1 MREIVNFRD
10 RQEVQAADF
19 TNLQLYARA
28 SFDDLIR
35 DAISNGKGF
44 AGFEVT
50 QATSSDVSVAAG
62 RFYTAGAMY
71 YRDTATTVQLASML
85 PLVTK
90 KKVAIVVW
98 GVPAEMDTEP
108 RDFLV
113 DVETGETEPQVV
125 AMHNARQVQMQAIA
139 GIEAPIGSPAS
150 RKTPRFWRSCVEG
163 HGRSAHRD
171 HCLGDRRDQTAAHH
185 RRRSARRPAN
195 GR

>member
-35 DAISNGKGF
+35 DAISDGKGF

-85 PLVTK
+85 PLV
-90 KKVAIVVW
+90 
-98 GVPAEMDTEP
+98 AEIKRRLTTVGDQHDVLQMAADLARLKE
-108 RDFLV
+108 LV
-113 DVETGETEPQVV
+113 GLPSDQGLPSSI
-125 AMHNARQVQMQAIA
+125 RA
-139 GIEAPIGSPAS
+139 GC
-150 RKTPRFWRSCVEG
+150 RKP
-163 HGRSAHRD
+163 
-171 HCLGDRRDQTAAHH
+171 
-185 RRRSARRPAN
+185 
-195 GR
+195 

>member
-71 YRDTATTVQLASML
+71 YRDIATTVQLASML

-98 GVPAEMDTEP
+98 GVT
-108 RDFLV
+108 
-113 DVETGETEPQVV
+113 
-125 AMHNARQVQMQAIA
+125 
-139 GIEAPIGSPAS
+139 
-150 RKTPRFWRSCVEG
+150 
-163 HGRSAHRD
+163 
-171 HCLGDRRDQTAAHH
+171 RR
-185 RRRSARRPAN
+185 
-195 GR
+195 G